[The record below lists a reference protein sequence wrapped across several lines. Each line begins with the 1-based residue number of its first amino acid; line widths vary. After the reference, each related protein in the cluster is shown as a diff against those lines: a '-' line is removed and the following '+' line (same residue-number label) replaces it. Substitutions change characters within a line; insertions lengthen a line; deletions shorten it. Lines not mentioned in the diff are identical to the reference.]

1 LAADWSRDVILKV
14 VDSRVV
20 YDEGGDWMKVS
31 EWFVPEDMAEGRTI
45 RFYLEMVPQLRK
57 KEPRGH
63 FIFHKYRLLGVREQ
77 LSASV
82 DAPTESV
89 ERALAADECPI
100 AAAIVAS
107 EEVRRHVRWIA
118 PPIAERLD
126 EINELIDASRVANG
140 ADRAS

>member
-1 LAADWSRDVILKV
+1 LTVDWSRDVILKV

-20 YDEGGDWMKVS
+20 DDEGGDWMNVS

-45 RFYLEMVPQLRK
+45 RFYLEMVPPLRK

-63 FIFHKYRLLGVREQ
+63 FIFHKYRLLGVREP

-82 DAPTESV
+82 DAPTEPV
-89 ERALAADECPI
+89 ERALAAGECPI

-126 EINELIDASRVANG
+126 EINELIDASRGANG
-140 ADRAS
+140 ADRAP